1 MNFKVGDII
10 YNKYNNKK
18 GRVESV
24 EEDFY
29 EIAPLDGSYS
39 YGIIDSFIL
48 KKRSKSDLVIDITP
62 KAIDYTIHN
71 TKFKIGDKI
80 RNINT
85 GSVYEITGI
94 NAENKEYITNKD
106 DKTILFEYEDLY
118 ERINAFKV
126 GDTIYYENEN
136 NSYYIYEITNNV
148 YKVKHVSDFGEF
160 DEYEIDIH
168 TEGKYYTKEKFNITD
183 FKEGDVIRHKFDNI
197 KDIFTITETT
207 PDYYICDYI
216 RWDDKKVFSDF
227 LIEKSK
233 SSSYEKIDN
242 VKNNDNMKAI
252 FKVGDVIVPKSFN
265 INELFKNGVTIKE
278 IANKAYIIEC
288 KTEYGMIDNYMIPI
302 TECETN
308 YELKNYDNNLKY
320 MPISSEPVNEKYEKV
335 NHPKHYNS
343 HPSGVE
349 CVDII
354 KYMDT
359 PTGNVIKYL
368 WRLGLK
374 PEEGYTQFEK
384 DLEDAEKAR
393 WWIDIKIGM
402 IKEQLEKQKAM

>member
-1 MNFKVGDII
+1 MDFKVGDII

-24 EEDFY
+24 EEDYY
-29 EIAPLDGSYS
+29 EIAPLDDS

-85 GSVYEITGI
+85 GSVYEITDMNDKYQI
-94 NAENKEYITNKD
+94 YITNKEN
-106 DKTILFEYEDLY
+106 KEISFECEKFY

-136 NSYYIYEITNNV
+136 NSYYIYEITDNV
-148 YKVKHVSDFGEF
+148 YKVKYLSEFGEF

-168 TEGKYYTKEKFNITD
+168 TEDKYYTKKKFNITD
-183 FKEGDVIRHKFDNI
+183 FKEGDVIRYKFDNI

-216 RWDDKKVFSDF
+216 RWGDKKVFSDF

-242 VKNNDNMKAI
+242 VKNNDNMKTM
-252 FKVGDVIVPKSFN
+252 FKVGDIIVPKSFN
-265 INELFKNGVTIKE
+265 MNELFKNGVKIKE
-278 IANKAYIIEC
+278 ISNKTYIIEC
-288 KTEYGMIDNYMIPI
+288 KTEFGVIDNYMIPI

-359 PTGNVIKYL
+359 PTGNVIKYC

-374 PEEGYTQFEK
+374 PEEGYTQLEK

-393 WWIDIKIGM
+393 WWIDVKISM
-402 IKEQLEKQKAM
+402 IKEELEKQKSK